1 MKINFNNNIKGDKF
15 FVNKVVVFI
24 VEGGTDKRALE
35 NIFKKIYK
43 YKQIHFEFT
52 HGDITSDENIN
63 KSNIEIEIYKHVNSY
78 LKDKKL
84 KLLYQE
90 AVNKIR
96 ADYTVGEAKTGDLSG
111 VYGYDI
117 YYNKT
122 NYELAYTVEY
132 KGDQVIVVIMA
143 GTRENFYDQLK
154 QYMRKM

>member
-1 MKINFNNNIKGDKF
+1 M
-15 FVNKVVVFI
+15 NKVVVFI

-84 KLLYQE
+84 KLTDIWQIVQIFDTDGTYIEDSCVVQE
-90 AVNKIR
+90 
-96 ADYTVGEAKTGDLSG
+96 
-111 VYGYDI
+111 
-117 YYNKT
+117 
-122 NYELAYTVEY
+122 
-132 KGDQVIVVIMA
+132 QVSNLFIQQKVFLV
-143 GTRENFYDQLK
+143 
-154 QYMRKM
+154 KMYRG